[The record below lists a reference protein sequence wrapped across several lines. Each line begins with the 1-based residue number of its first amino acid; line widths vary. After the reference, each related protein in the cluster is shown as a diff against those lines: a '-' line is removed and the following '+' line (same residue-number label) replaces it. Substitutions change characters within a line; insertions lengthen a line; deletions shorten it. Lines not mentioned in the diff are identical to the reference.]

1 MIRQSSHNTVPQT
14 ADIAPV
20 FARHETFHPRFGWL
34 KKGFDAVNQNPA
46 IFLAEDA
53 HIQLGVGKN
62 MAKSIRYWC
71 GAFKLIDDGRICAP
85 SEFGNQ
91 LLDDHEGFDPFLEDP
106 ASLWLLHWNLLKNVP
121 EHPCMATA
129 WYFIFLL
136 LRQAEFSQEDL
147 ANALQDYYDRS
158 FDGSRIAESS
168 LKKDATCILRMY
180 VRQGAEVS
188 LNEDNLD
195 CPFAELGLIQRVGDS
210 KHFTFRMGQKNTL
223 SPEIIVAVCLD
234 YANWV
239 GHGQSTIA
247 VRRLLYEIGSPGMAF
262 KLSESALYNAIE
274 QVSSWCTDISLD
286 DTAGLSQLSYKKS
299 PNLLMGL
306 MLDRHYRQTNVL

>member
-1 MIRQSSHNTVPQT
+1 MIRQLRLDT
-14 ADIAPV
+14 AINQIDVTPI

-34 KKGFDAVNQNPA
+34 KKGYDAVCQNPE
-46 IFLAEDA
+46 IFLEEDA

-71 GAFKLIDDGRICAP
+71 LAFKVIRDERTCTASD
-85 SEFGNQ
+85 FGNQ
-91 LLDDHEGFDPFLEDP
+91 LLDDREGFDPFLEDP

-129 WYFIFLL
+129 WYFTFLL
-136 LRQAEFSQEDL
+136 LRQAEFSQVDL
-147 ANALQDYYDRS
+147 VNALQDYRDRS

-210 KHFTFRMGQKNTL
+210 KYFTFRMGQKNTL

-239 GHGQSTIA
+239 GHGQRTIA

-274 QVSSWCTDISLD
+274 QVSNWCTDISLD
-286 DTAGLSQLSYKKS
+286 DNAGLSQLSYTRS
-299 PNLLMGL
+299 PDLLAGL